1 MAEPATT
8 GETELVSSGYNFDF
22 QYVCVNRTLRPCQ
35 LVEEFIE
42 GVEERTEGQVSITL
56 SSYPELG
63 ISGFDMIRLIDDGT
77 VEFGEIYSGF
87 VAGDFPIFNIT
98 NIWGLADSPEQY
110 LEMVAAVKDDLYRIV
125 TRESGGQV
133 VFRNFYPSQY
143 FYSKRPLQTLEDFEG
158 MKTRVHSPGAGRLDQ
173 RTGRGRPDDGVRGGV
188 HGLGARH
195 PGGGSHRGVGR
206 VWAAVV

>member
-1 MAEPATT
+1 MS
-8 GETELVSSGYNFDF
+8 GETELVSEGYEFTF

-35 LVEEFIE
+35 LVDEFIK
-42 GVEERTEGQVSITL
+42 GVNERTEGQITINL

-63 ISGFDMIRLIDDGT
+63 ISGFDMIRLINDGT

-110 LEMVAAVKDDLYRIV
+110 LEMVAAVREDLYRIV

-143 FYSKRPLQTLEDFEG
+143 FYSKRPSTPSTT
-158 MKTRVHSPGAGRLDQ
+158 TRK
-173 RTGRGRPDDGVRGGV
+173 
-188 HGLGARH
+188 
-195 PGGGSHRGVGR
+195 
-206 VWAAVV
+206 